1 MKITTILF
9 FFLSLCFFSCNGL
22 NNKSV
27 YSQKSESG
35 LNGSVKKVTK
45 YICPV
50 KNDKI
55 PTDTTHYTARI
66 ITTYDRVGNLLT
78 ENNFYNLEPRI
89 TEYITTYSGKGK
101 NRSYVQ
107 KSIQGNLVADGSY
120 KYVWSDDYH
129 FTVVPSDTGNTSGFV
144 IESRLDKDFRIIKS
158 IYKMRDTIRLTEEFE
173 YVIKN
178 NKVQETIHKRMVNE
192 GGNKRIINQVIVPQE
207 FDQHGNPTFIYIYN
221 RPDKQQ
227 LQNVT
232 FTIYEYYEK

>member
-1 MKITTILF
+1 MKRIISLF
-9 FFLSLCFFSCNGL
+9 LLLQLFVSCNGL

-35 LNGSVKKVTK
+35 LNGSVKRVTK

-66 ITTYDRVGNLLT
+66 TTTYDREGNFLT
-78 ENNFYNLEPRI
+78 ENNFYNLEPKI
-89 TEYITTYSGKGK
+89 TEYLTTYSGKGK
-101 NRSYVQ
+101 NRTYVQ
-107 KSIQGNLVADGSY
+107 KSIQGDLVADGSY
-120 KYVWSDDYH
+120 KYVWLDDYH
-129 FTVVPSDTGNTSGFV
+129 FKVVPSDTGNTSGFV

-158 IYKMRDTIRLTEEFE
+158 IYKMRDTIRLTDEFE

-178 NKVQETIHKRMVNE
+178 NKVQETIHKRMVDE
-192 GGNKRIINQVIVPQE
+192 GDNKRIINQVIVSQE
-207 FDQHGNPTFIYIYN
+207 FDQQGNPTLIYIYS

-232 FTIYEYYEK
+232 FMIYEYYED